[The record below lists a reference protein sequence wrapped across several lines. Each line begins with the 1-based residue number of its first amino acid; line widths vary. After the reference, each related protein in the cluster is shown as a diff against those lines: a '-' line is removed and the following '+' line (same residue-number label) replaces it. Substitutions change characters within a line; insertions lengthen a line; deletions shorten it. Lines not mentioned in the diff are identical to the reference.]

1 MRELD
6 YRKLCFNIERWIADY
21 TTSAAAENVVL
32 GLSGGIDS
40 AVTAALCANA
50 IGRTRV
56 FTFGLP
62 CDSIPQDLSDAQLVA
77 STLGIKFEI
86 IELTSVYA
94 QFLKSTEIPT
104 NKIAKANLKPRL
116 RMMTLY
122 FLAQSKGKSLVAG
135 TGNRA
140 ELQIGYFTKYGDGG
154 VDFEPLGMLYKYEV
168 RKLARILEI
177 PETIIT
183 KPPSPGLWMG
193 QTDEGE
199 IGITYD
205 TIDEILYRIDYGL
218 NLSGLDMNTVEK
230 VKKMMKLADHKL
242 KMPAVY
248 ELKED

>member
-6 YRKLCFNIERWIADY
+6 YRKLCNNIEGWIADY
-21 TTSAAAENVVL
+21 INSAEAENVVV

-40 AVTAALCANA
+40 AVTAALCVNA
-50 IGRTRV
+50 IGKNRV
-56 FTFGLP
+56 FAFGLP
-62 CDSIPQDLSDAQLVA
+62 CESTPEDLSDAQLVA
-77 STLGIKFEI
+77 STLGIQFDI
-86 IELTSVYA
+86 IDLTSVYA

-122 FLAQSKGKSLVAG
+122 FLAQSKEKSLVAG

-154 VDFEPLGMLYKYEV
+154 VDFEPLGMLYKCEV

-177 PETIIT
+177 PERIIT

-199 IGITYD
+199 IGISYE

-218 NLSGLDMNTVEK
+218 DFNGLDMSVVEK
-230 VKKMMKLADHKL
+230 VKKLMKLAEHKL
-242 KMPAVY
+242 KMPATY
-248 ELKED
+248 ELQED

>member
-6 YRKLCFNIERWIADY
+6 YKKLCFNIERWIADY
-21 TTSAAAENVVL
+21 VNSAGAENVVL

-40 AVTAALCANA
+40 AVTAALCTNA
-50 IGRTRV
+50 IGKNNI
-56 FTFGLP
+56 FAFGLP
-62 CDSIPQDLSDAQLVA
+62 CESNPQDLSDAQLVA
-77 STLGIKFEI
+77 STLGIPFEI
-86 IELTSVYA
+86 IELTSVYT
-94 QFLKSTEIPT
+94 QFLNSVEIPS

-116 RMMTLY
+116 RMMALY
-122 FLAQSKGKSLVAG
+122 YLAQSKKKSLVAG

-154 VDFEPLGMLYKYEV
+154 VDFEPLGMLYKCEV
-168 RKLARILEI
+168 RKLAKILEI
-177 PETIIT
+177 PENIIT

-218 NLSGLDMNTVEK
+218 HFNGLDRNVVEK
-230 VKKMMKLADHKL
+230 VKKMMKLAEHKL

-248 ELKED
+248 ELKID

>member
-6 YRKLCFNIERWIADY
+6 YRRLCSKIEHWIADY
-21 TTSAAAENVVL
+21 INTAGAENVVL

-40 AVTAALCANA
+40 AVTAALCSNA
-50 IGRTRV
+50 IGNNKV
-56 FTFGLP
+56 FAYSLP
-62 CDSIPQDLSDAQLVA
+62 CESNPEDLSDARLVA

-86 IELTSVYA
+86 IDLTSAYG
-94 QFLKSTEIPT
+94 QFLKSVNIPT
-104 NKIAKANLKPRL
+104 NKIAKANLKPRF

-122 FLAQSKGKSLVAG
+122 FLAQSKEKTLVAG

-154 VDFEPLGMLYKYEV
+154 VDFEPLGMLYKCEV
-168 RKLARILEI
+168 RKLARILDI
-177 PETIIT
+177 PEKIIT
-183 KPPSPGLWMG
+183 KPPSPGLWQG

-199 IGITYD
+199 IGITYN

-218 NLSGLDMNTVEK
+218 DFNGLDMSVVEK

-242 KMPAVY
+242 KMPAMF